1 MLLIR
6 GLGGRGLPSGG
17 CVVTIGSYDA
27 IHLGHRALL
36 ARRAEHA
43 ARRAEPSVLLASEP
57 LPREFLVPDDPPARL
72 TSLRER
78 WRILLSDA
86 SLGYLWLLR
95 FGEPL
100 RNLPAE
106 AFAQLLAEKLRA
118 RVVVVG
124 HDFRFAR
131 RGEATAA
138 VLAAAGVRLGFQVD
152 VVDPVMLDG
161 ERISSSGVRAA
172 LADSDFER
180 ARRWLG
186 RPWSMRG
193 RVVAGERRG
202 RKLGFPTANLPLE
215 RRRAPVAG
223 IFAVRVRGVAG
234 EALPGGA
241 RPAALRAA
249 RRAAIRQRRHSHRP
263 RRQQDSQG
271 HRGQVALARRL
282 RLALHPRLGL
292 PRTADRAA
300 GGEGARPPGAEAR
313 RPGVPRRLPRACTG
327 ADRAA
332 ARGLQ
337 APRGPRGLG
346 PALPHH
352 VAALRGAAA
361 ARLRP
366 HHPQRTRL

>member
-1 MLLIR
+1 MQLIR
-6 GLGGRGLPSGG
+6 GLSGRGLPGGG
-17 CVVTIGSYDA
+17 CVVTIGSYDG

-36 ARRAEHA
+36 ARLAEHA
-43 ARRAEPSVLLASEP
+43 ARRAEPSVLLTFEP
-57 LPREFLVPDDPPARL
+57 LPREYLVPGDPPARL

-95 FGEPL
+95 FGEAL

-234 EALPGGA
+234 EALPGVASLGT
-241 RPAALRAA
+241 RPTVGGVEPLLEAHVFDFSGDLYGRELEVEFAAKLRDEACFASLAALTAQMRRDADDA
-249 RRAAIRQRRHSHRP
+249 RRILAA
-263 RRQQDSQG
+263 
-271 HRGQVALARRL
+271 
-282 RLALHPRLGL
+282 
-292 PRTADRAA
+292 
-300 GGEGARPPGAEAR
+300 
-313 RPGVPRRLPRACTG
+313 
-327 ADRAA
+327 
-332 ARGLQ
+332 
-337 APRGPRGLG
+337 
-346 PALPHH
+346 
-352 VAALRGAAA
+352 
-361 ARLRP
+361 
-366 HHPQRTRL
+366 